1 MVKAHAVPLKLPQ
14 ESVNFKTI
22 MARTIPFI
30 SESKQGKIDNDST
43 AALL

>member
-1 MVKAHAVPLKLPQ
+1 MVKAHAVPSKLWH

-22 MARTIPFI
+22 MAQALPFI
-30 SESKQGKIDNDST
+30 SESKQGKIDNDNT